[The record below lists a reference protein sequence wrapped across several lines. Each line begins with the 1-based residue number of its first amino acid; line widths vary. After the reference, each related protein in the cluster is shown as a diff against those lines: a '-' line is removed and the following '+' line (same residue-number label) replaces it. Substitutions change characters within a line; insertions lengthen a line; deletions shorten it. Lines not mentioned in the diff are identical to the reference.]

1 MKKINKYTLDLTNC
15 DTCIE
20 IIAAIDADLN
30 ARKQLVNTKKNI
42 FKRVFG
48 L

>member
-15 DTCIE
+15 NTCVE
-20 IIAAIDADLN
+20 IIAAINADLN
-30 ARKQLVNTKKNI
+30 PRKQLNTKKNI
-42 FKRVFG
+42 FKRIFG